1 MIGSMSN
8 VRNFG
13 AVGDGVSDDTAAILH
28 ALADSDGMLEFPRGN
43 YLISETIEIRLDET
57 GRLGIDGADGTA
69 TVIMSGEGPAF
80 RIIGTHSGTGD
91 PNSSKPN
98 IWERQ
103 RMPTLR
109 NIEITG
115 THANADGVEL
125 IETVQAVFS
134 GVLIRQVRHGIRLHK
149 RNRNVLISDSHLYH
163 NTGVGIFL
171 DEVNLHQINICGNHI
186 SYNRLGGIRIE
197 RSEVR
202 NLQITGN
209 DIEYNNHRAFG
220 TEPEITAEIY
230 IDTTAERASVN
241 EVTVASNTIQATP
254 SPGGCN
260 IRIKD
265 TPGTDRPPGL
275 WTITGNI
282 IGNQE
287 NSVHLTGCYGI
298 ALTGN
303 TIYSSANRNVLI
315 EQSSDINLSGNVHR
329 RHTKALFAGVRL
341 VDSTDCLLSGCSFR
355 DEAPAGQGNGASL
368 LELSNCRRI
377 NVQGCQLIDGA
388 PYGLDVEDCSEVN
401 INGCTIGGEL
411 SAVRGEGALRF
422 RGQGERNLLSACT
435 VAGKMDLAPES
446 NVTTANVI

>member
-13 AVGDGVSDDTAAILH
+13 AIGDGVSDDTAAIRH
-28 ALADSDGMLEFPRGN
+28 ALSDSDGMLEFPRGN

-98 IWERQ
+98 VWERQ

-115 THANADGVEL
+115 THESADGVEL

-149 RNRNVLISDSHLYH
+149 RNRNVLISDSHFYH

-260 IRIKD
+260 IRIKEE
-265 TPGTDRPPGL
+265 PGADRPPGL
-275 WTITGNI
+275 WAITGNI

-298 ALTGN
+298 VVSGN
-303 TIYSSANRNVLI
+303 TIYSSENRNVLI
-315 EQSSDINLSGNVHR
+315 EQSSHINLSGNVHR
-329 RHTKALFAGVRL
+329 RHTTALFAGVRL
-341 VDSTDCLLSGCSFR
+341 VDSTDCLLSGCTFR
-355 DEAPAGQGNGASL
+355 DESPEGQGNGASL

-401 INGCTIGGEL
+401 VNGCTFGGDL
-411 SAVRGEGALRF
+411 ASLRGAGALRF
-422 RGQGERNLLSACT
+422 RGQGERNLLAAST
-435 VAGKMDLAPES
+435 VAGKMDLDPEA
-446 NVTTANVI
+446 NVTTANLI